1 MINLLCLE
9 SNIFRKSLVLIS
21 VFLLFSSYIFS
32 QETKA
37 RIGNVDFYYD
47 EEAERLIITYDILKS
62 SSTEKYEI
70 GLQFLDDEGTTI
82 YPTSTVGDVG
92 LSISGGSGKRISWD
106 IFGDVDEIAGNIKAI
121 VNINSV
127 TVSYG
132 GPSKAVLS
140 LLVPGLG
147 DYQVANAGN
156 MIIKPYFKT
165 VAAYGFIAYGMV
177 QNFKAKKLYD
187 DYLASTDQSEFD
199 DLYDQATKANHQ
211 AYIATGIGIVVWAAD
226 VVWVVLKGS
235 KNMRTGGNYPSA
247 MANGFTMNY
256 RHTGIN
262 FGYVIRF

>member
-1 MINLLCLE
+1 MNFLRKILIPL
-9 SNIFRKSLVLIS
+9 SVIF
-21 VFLLFSSYIFS
+21 LFSFNVFS

-47 EEAERLIITYDILKS
+47 EDAERLIITYDILKS
-62 SSTEKYEI
+62 SSIEKYEI
-70 GLQFLDDEGTTI
+70 SLQFVDDEGNTI
-82 YPTSTVGDVG
+82 YPTSTVGDIG
-92 LSISGGSGKRISWD
+92 LNIPGGSGKRISWD
-106 IFGDVDEIAGNIKAI
+106 IFGDVDEIAGNIKAVVDI
-121 VNINSV
+121 VSVNI
-127 TVSYG
+127 SYG

-147 DYQVANAGN
+147 DFQVANHRE

-165 VAAYGFIAYGMV
+165 VAAYGFIAYGMI

-199 DLYDQATKANHQ
+199 DLYNKATKANHQ

-226 VVWVVLKGS
+226 VVWVALRGS
-235 KNMRTGGNYPSA
+235 KNMRSAGNYPSA
-247 MANGFTMNY
+247 MTNGFKVNY
-256 RHTGIN
+256 GQTGIN